1 MPIGKDETVGGHV
14 GALPMTDIG
23 WTIVIAS
30 VVVCFV
36 FLVRELVHVDQ
47 CHEAREQKSS

>member
-1 MPIGKDETVGGHV
+1 
-14 GALPMTDIG
+14 MTDIG

-36 FLVRELVHVDQ
+36 FLVRELVYVDQ